1 MEPRVRVAVCL
12 AAGDR
17 LLLVA
22 HRKGEHRYWL
32 LPGGGVEM
40 GETLVEAA
48 RREVREETGVDAEI
62 GRLLIVCDA
71 IEPGGRHLVNLV
83 FAARATSPEPG
94 DAPRAGSAGRPAG
107 TAPGDPTLGDP
118 AIEEVRWVTREE
130 LLALEMHPPIAGP
143 IAAAWDAGFA
153 GEVQV
158 LGNVWVPDP
167 GRREGPGQAAVR

>member
-1 MEPRVRVAVCL
+1 MDPRVRVAVCL
-12 AAGDR
+12 TAADR

-48 RREVREETGVDAEI
+48 RREVREETGVDAAI

-83 FAARATSPEPG
+83 FAATPLMAPPPEPAEV
-94 DAPRAGSAGRPAG
+94 APPSGEGGNRTLASRRRRLGGGIRRRGPGPWQRLGGGSEPAIGPRPATRHVGIGMRHG
-107 TAPGDPTLGDP
+107 T
-118 AIEEVRWVTREE
+118 IR
-130 LLALEMHPPIAGP
+130 
-143 IAAAWDAGFA
+143 IAAHPHRGA
-153 GEVQV
+153 
-158 LGNVWVPDP
+158 
-167 GRREGPGQAAVR
+167 

>member
-1 MEPRVRVAVCL
+1 MEPRVRVAVCVPR
-12 AAGDR
+12 GDR
-17 LLLVA
+17 LLLVG
-22 HRKGEHRYWL
+22 HGKGGHRYWL
-32 LPGGGVEM
+32 LPGGGLER

-48 RREVREETGVDAEI
+48 RRELREETGLEAEV
-62 GRLLIVCDA
+62 GRLTLVCEA

-94 DAPRAGSAGRPAG
+94 PAPPPGASAGADGAPPAD
-107 TAPGDPTLGDP
+107 PGLRDP

-130 LLALEMHPPIAGP
+130 LLALEMHPPIAAAV
-143 IAAAWDAGFA
+143 AAAWDAGFA

-167 GRREGPGQAAVR
+167 GGREGPEQTAVR

>member
-1 MEPRVRVAVCL
+1 MEPRIRVAVCVT
-12 AAGDR
+12 AEGR

-22 HRKGEHRYWL
+22 HGKGGRRYWL
-32 LPGGGVEM
+32 LPGGGVER

-48 RREVREETGVDAEI
+48 RRELREETGLEAEI
-62 GRLLIVCDA
+62 GRLVLVCEA

-83 FAARATSPEPG
+83 FAARLSSPEPG
-94 DAPRAGSAGRPAG
+94 HGAQPSAADSPAG
-107 TAPGDPTLGDP
+107 TAPGEPTLGDP

-130 LLALEMHPPIAGP
+130 LTALEMHPPIAGG
-143 IAAAWDAGFA
+143 IARAWDAGFA

-167 GRREGPGQAAVR
+167 GRREGPGQPATR